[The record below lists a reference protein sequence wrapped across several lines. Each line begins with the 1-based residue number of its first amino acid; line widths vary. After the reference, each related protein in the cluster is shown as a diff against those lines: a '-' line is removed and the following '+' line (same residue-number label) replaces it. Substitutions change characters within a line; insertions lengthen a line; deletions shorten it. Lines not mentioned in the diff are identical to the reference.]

1 MTYSRFNLDGK
12 VAVVIGGA
20 GGLGEACAAELGQMG
35 ANVVVA
41 SRNIE
46 ALEKVA
52 AGIKAESGKETAAF
66 QVDVTDEASVQGLV
80 EKVVAR
86 FGTVDIL
93 VNTHG
98 MNIKKA
104 ALEYPVEDWDRLF
117 AVNVKGFMIPCKIF
131 GKLMV
136 EKKAGKIINMSSVR
150 GIRGTGGGNMGYG
163 ATKGAVD
170 MITRM
175 LAAEFAP
182 FNVTVNAI
190 GPSLVLTE
198 TIKRNVAPERLELFK
213 KNCPMGKMGTPR
225 DVAGVCAFLASEA
238 SDYMTGQILYIDGGL
253 TAVG

>member
-1 MTYSRFNLDGK
+1 MGSKFDLTGK
-12 VAVVIGGA
+12 VAVLIGGA
-20 GGLGEACAAELGQMG
+20 GGLGEECAAELSRMG
-35 ANVVVA
+35 AKVVVA
-41 SRNIE
+41 SRNL
-46 ALEKVA
+46 ASLEKTA
-52 AGIKAESGKETAAF
+52 AGIQAETGNETAAF
-66 QVDVTDEASVQGLV
+66 QVDVTDESNVRKLADD
-80 EKVVAR
+80 VVGC

-98 MNIKKA
+98 MNIKKP

-117 AVNVKGFMIPCKIF
+117 AVNVKGVMIPCKIF

-136 EKKAGKIINMSSVR
+136 GKKRGKIINMSSVR
-150 GIRGTGGGNMGYG
+150 GIRGTDGGNMGYG

-182 FNVTVNAI
+182 YNVTVNAL

-198 TIKRNVAPERLELFK
+198 TIKRNVAPERLAIL
-213 KNCPMGKMGTPR
+213 KNASPLKRMGTPQ

-238 SDYMTGQILYIDGGL
+238 SDFMTGQVIYIDGGL

>member
-1 MTYSRFNLDGK
+1 MKTRFNLDGK

-20 GGLGEACAAELGQMG
+20 GGLGEECAAELSRMG
-35 ANVVVA
+35 AKVVVA
-41 SRNIE
+41 SRNLE
-46 ALEKVA
+46 VLEKTGA
-52 AGIKAESGKETAAF
+52 KIQAETKVQTAAF
-66 QVDVTDEASVQGLV
+66 PVDVTDEQSVQALV
-80 EKVVAR
+80 DKVVER

-98 MNIKKA
+98 MNIKRS
-104 ALEYPVEDWDRLF
+104 ALEYPVEDWDRIF
-117 AVNVKGFMIPCKIF
+117 AVNVKGVMIPCKIF

-136 EKKAGKIINMSSVR
+136 TKRKGKIINMSSVR
-150 GIRGTGGGNMGYG
+150 GIRGTDGGNMGYG

-182 FNVTVNAI
+182 FNINVNAL

-198 TIKRNVAPERLELFK
+198 TIKRNVAPERLEAFK
-213 KNCPMGKMGTPR
+213 KACPMKRMGTPL
-225 DVAGVCAFLASEA
+225 DVAGACAFLASEA
-238 SDYMTGQILYIDGGL
+238 ADFITGQILYVDGGL

>member
-1 MTYSRFNLDGK
+1 MSSIFSLDGK

-20 GGLGEACAAELGQMG
+20 GGIGEACALELGRMG
-35 ANVVVA
+35 AKVAVA
-41 SRNIE
+41 SRGLDK
-46 ALEKVA
+46 LENVA
-52 AGIKAESGKETAAF
+52 QKIRTETGAESAAF
-66 QVDVTDEASVQGLV
+66 QVDVTDEKNVTSLAKQ
-80 EKVVAR
+80 VVAK
-86 FGTVDIL
+86 FSTVDIL

-98 MNIKKA
+98 MNIKRA
-104 ALEYPVEDWDRLF
+104 ALEYPVEEWDRLF

-136 EKKAGKIINMSSVR
+136 DKKQGKIINMSSVR
-150 GIRGTGGGNMGYG
+150 GIRGTDGGNMGYG

-182 FNVTVNAI
+182 HNVNVNAL

-198 TIKRNVAPERLELFK
+198 TIKRNVAPERLEAFK
-213 KNCPMGKMGTPR
+213 KACPMKRMGTPE
-225 DVAGVCAFLASEA
+225 DVAKVCAFLASPA
-238 SDYMTGQILYIDGGL
+238 ADFITGQIVYVDGGL

>member
-1 MTYSRFNLDGK
+1 MSSIFDLDGK

-20 GGLGEACAAELGQMG
+20 GGIGEACALELGRMG
-35 ANVVVA
+35 AKVVVA
-41 SRNIE
+41 SRG
-46 ALEKVA
+46 LEKLAQVA
-52 AGIKAESGKETAAF
+52 EKIKVEAGVETAAF
-66 QVDVTDEASVQGLV
+66 QVDVTDEESVGNLLNQ
-80 EKVVAR
+80 VVAK
-86 FGTVDIL
+86 FSTVDIL

-98 MNIKKA
+98 MNIKRA
-104 ALEYPVEDWDRLF
+104 ALEYPAEEWDRLF

-136 EKKAGKIINMSSVR
+136 DKKQGKIINMSSVR

-182 FNVTVNAI
+182 HNVTVNAL
-190 GPSLVLTE
+190 GPSLILTD
-198 TIKRNVAPERLELFK
+198 TIKKNVAPERLELL
-213 KNCPMGKMGTPR
+213 KNASPLQRMGTPE
-225 DVAGVCAFLASEA
+225 DVAKVCAFLASPA
-238 SDYMTGQILYIDGGL
+238 SDFMTGQIIYVDGGL